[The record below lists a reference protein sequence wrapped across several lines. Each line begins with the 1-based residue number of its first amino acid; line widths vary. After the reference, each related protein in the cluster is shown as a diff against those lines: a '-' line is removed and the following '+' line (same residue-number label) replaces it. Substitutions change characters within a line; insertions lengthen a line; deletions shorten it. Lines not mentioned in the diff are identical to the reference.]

1 AAQIP
6 IKGDEAANSAA
17 LAKVRADK
25 EREAG
30 DGHDGT
36 WVAHPALVPIAEE
49 IFNRLMPQP
58 NQLDKL
64 RAEVEAS
71 AAELIAPASGT
82 ITEAGVRNNIEVA
95 ILYLAAWLGGNGCVP
110 IHHLMED
117 AATAE
122 ISRAQLW
129 QWARTGAQTDSGITL
144 TLPLLEQ
151 WLKEESAILMR
162 TDSAL
167 GMTSTDLDEAAELL
181 WEMISA
187 DQFPTFLTLPAYD
200 RLIARERA

>member
-1 AAQIP
+1 
-6 IKGDEAANSAA
+6 
-17 LAKVRADK
+17 
-25 EREAG
+25 
-30 DGHDGT
+30 
-36 WVAHPALVPIAEE
+36 
-49 IFNRLMPQP
+49 MPQP